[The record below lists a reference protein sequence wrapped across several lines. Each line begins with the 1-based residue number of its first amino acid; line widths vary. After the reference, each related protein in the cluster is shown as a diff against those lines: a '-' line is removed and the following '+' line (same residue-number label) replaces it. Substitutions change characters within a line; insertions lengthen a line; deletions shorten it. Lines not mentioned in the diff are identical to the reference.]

1 MPARRPDESVRRKI
15 LAAAEKEFA
24 ARGFRSAAIRAICRR
39 CGVNVAM
46 VRYYFGDKAGLYEA
60 VVESAHRRL
69 EARASAELGPPA
81 GVVSPR
87 EALRALVQQAVHMVL
102 AKTRE
107 KAFQQ
112 ITLHEL
118 VNPTPMLRRLAKK
131 LAEPMADQF
140 TAILMRL
147 MKCDRDDPRLQ
158 AIVPVV
164 MAFIISLNHA
174 DPLLS
179 LIGLPKPATPQA
191 AHEMATRIANF
202 VEAGVLDAAFSGKEQ
217 SA

>member
-1 MPARRPDESVRRKI
+1 MPARRPDDSVRRKI

-60 VVESAHRRL
+60 VVEAAHRRL
-69 EARASAELGPPA
+69 EARAGRELGPPVA
-81 GVVSPR
+81 FTSPR
-87 EALRALVQQAVHMVL
+87 EALQALVQQAVLMVL
-102 AKTRE
+102 AKNRE

-112 ITLHEL
+112 ITMHEL
-118 VNPTPMLRRLAKK
+118 VHPTPMLRRLARK
-131 LAEPMADQF
+131 LGEPMAEQF
-140 TAILMRL
+140 TAILMQL
-147 MKCDRDDPRLQ
+147 MKCDRDDPRLR

-179 LIGLPKPATPQA
+179 LIGMPKPATPQA
-191 AHEMATRIANF
+191 AHELAARIANF
-202 VEAGVLDAAFSGKEQ
+202 VEAGVLDAAFGGKERL
-217 SA
+217 S